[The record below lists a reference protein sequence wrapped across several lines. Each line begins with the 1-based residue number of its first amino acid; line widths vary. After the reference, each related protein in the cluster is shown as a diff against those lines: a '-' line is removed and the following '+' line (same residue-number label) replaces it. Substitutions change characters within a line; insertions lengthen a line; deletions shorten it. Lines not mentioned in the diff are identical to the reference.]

1 MEGLMISFDL
11 VWQAMIY
18 GLIMGSVYA
27 LTSSGL
33 TLILGVLKIINVSH
47 GEFLMVAMYA
57 SFFLFSGFKL
67 DPFLSIFILM
77 PLMFFFG
84 ALIFYFFIK
93 PILKAPEIN
102 QILLTIG
109 ISIFLQNLA
118 LSLFTADF
126 RTMDLSYSQKTF
138 ALGKV
143 SIGYPHFMAFVLS
156 ISVTL
161 GFYWFL
167 KVTDLG
173 RSIRAAA
180 QNREAAI
187 LFGINVDRIFLIT
200 FAIGSACL
208 GVAGPL
214 LATFY
219 YVTPTVGTVFLLT
232 AFVVVILGGM
242 GNFLGAFF
250 GGLLIGVTESVGAIF
265 MPGSSSP
272 VFTFIVLIIILLF
285 RPEGLFGRQM
295 R

>member
-1 MEGLMISFDL
+1 MLNLDL
-11 VWQAMIY
+11 LFQAIVY
-18 GLIMGSVYA
+18 GLIIGSIYA

-47 GEFLMVAMYA
+47 GEFLMLAMYFA
-57 SFFLFSGFKL
+57 YYLFTGFRL
-67 DPFLSIFILM
+67 DPFLSIFLIM
-77 PLMFFFG
+77 PALFFLG
-84 ALIFYFFIK
+84 AFVFYLLIR
-93 PILKAPEIN
+93 PVLRSQEIN

-118 LSLFTADF
+118 LYLFTGDF
-126 RTMDLSYSQKTF
+126 RTLDLSYSQRTIP
-138 ALGKV
+138 LGKLA
-143 SIGYPHFMAFVLS
+143 IGVPHFAAFVVS

-167 KVTDLG
+167 KSTDLG

-187 LFGINVDRIFLIT
+187 LFGINVDRIYLIS
-200 FAIGSACL
+200 FSMGAACL

-250 GGLLIGVTESVGAIF
+250 GGLLIGLTESIGAIF
-265 MPGSSSP
+265 MPGSLAP
-272 VFTFIVLIIILLF
+272 VFTFIVFIIILLF
-285 RPEGLFGRQM
+285 KPEGLFTRK
-295 R
+295 RR

>member
-1 MEGLMISFDL
+1 MVSLDL
-11 VWQAMIY
+11 FLQAVVY
-18 GLIMGSVYA
+18 GLIMGSIYA

-47 GEFLMVAMYA
+47 GEFLMLSMYA
-57 SFFLFSGFKL
+57 AYYLFQGFQI
-67 DPFLSIFILM
+67 DPFLATFLIL
-77 PLMFFFG
+77 PILFFFG
-84 ALIFYFFIK
+84 GFTFYFFIR

-118 LSLFTADF
+118 LALFTADF
-126 RTMDLSYSQKTF
+126 RTLELSYSQKTL
-138 ALGKV
+138 ALGKISV
-143 SIGYPHFMAFVLS
+143 GVPHFAAFMIS
-156 ISVTL
+156 ISVTM
-161 GFYWFL
+161 GFYWVL
-167 KVTDLG
+167 KNTDLG

-187 LFGINVDRIFLIT
+187 LFGINVDRIYLIT
-200 FAIGSACL
+200 FSLGAACL

-232 AFVVVILGGM
+232 SFVVVILGGM

-250 GGLLIGVTESVGAIF
+250 GGLLIGLTESVGAIF
-265 MPGSSSP
+265 MPGSLSP
-272 VFTFIVLIIILLF
+272 VLTFVVLIVVLLLK
-285 RPEGLFGRQM
+285 PEGLFGR
-295 R
+295 RRR